1 MRSVPRLKAFL
12 FVCLLVWCAA
22 SFFVEP
28 VQAQSQKVVTFKTED
43 GMTIYGTLHLPK
55 NPGHPVAGVIL
66 FAEPEWIVR
75 STFDGANLGPNL
87 IKNYGIAVLTVD
99 FRGNAKSMNGKLF
112 RTYSQKDRD
121 KLQLDVRAAIKFLSS
136 QEMVDPQRIGMVAVG
151 VGANYAL
158 LEAAE
163 NPSVQGVVL
172 ISGDLSEDAKE
183 FIRSREDVPILCL
196 AGKDDKEGFRQMS
209 EAYYLSRN
217 KNSDIVLTM
226 GHGTVMFN
234 HTKGLDTKV
243 MDWLAENV
251 KGVGIAS
258 EVNFDT
264 PDGWSLHGRLHLPD
278 AAFEGKKV
286 PAVVF
291 VHGANHDEDT
301 YYDLA
306 KALVKQGF
314 ATLTYD
320 WRGKNRDVGENKGNF
335 LIDMK
340 PGDQDNTALDVK
352 SAINYMASQKG
363 IDTSRMGLIAAT
375 LGTLYGIEG
384 AIGDARI
391 KAMVML
397 TQYVPSE
404 KVKNFLSTS
413 ETPIFFIASTE
424 DLNYEAGNLADYT
437 RAAYRLSKSKETEF
451 LLYDDAGRGSEMLKG
466 KPELTPMI
474 VRWFKDK
481 LAQ

>member
-1 MRSVPRLKAFL
+1 MSVSTLKAFL
-12 FVCLLVWCAA
+12 FSCLLVLCAA
-22 SFFVEP
+22 IFAVGEA
-28 VQAQSQKVVTFKTED
+28 QAQSQKVVTFKTED

-87 IKNYGIAVLTVD
+87 IKNYGMAVLTVD
-99 FRGNAKSMNGKLF
+99 FRGNAKSINGKLF
-112 RTYSQKDRD
+112 RTFSQKDRD
-121 KLQLDVRAAIKFLSS
+121 KLQLDVRAAIKFLTS

-163 NPSVQGVVL
+163 NPAAQGLVL

-217 KNSDIVLTM
+217 KNSDIVLTV

-234 HTKGLDTKV
+234 HTKGLDIKV

-251 KGVGIAS
+251 KGVGTES
-258 EVNFDT
+258 EVSFET
-264 PDGWSLHGRLHLPD
+264 PDGWSLHGHLSLPD
-278 AAFEGKKV
+278 AALEGKKV
-286 PAVVF
+286 PGVIF
-291 VHGANHDEDT
+291 VHGAQHDENT
-301 YYDLA
+301 FYDLSR
-306 KALVKQGF
+306 ALVKQGI
-314 ATLTYD
+314 ATLAYD
-320 WRGKNRDVGENKGNF
+320 WRGKNRDVGENRGNY

-340 PGDQDNTALDVK
+340 PGEQDNTYLDVK
-352 SAINYMASQKG
+352 AAINYLAAQKG
-363 IDTSRMGLIAAT
+363 VDPNRIGMIAAT
-375 LGTLYGIEG
+375 LGTVYGMEG
-384 AIGDARI
+384 ASGDSRV
-391 KAMVML
+391 KTMVIL
-397 TQYVPSE
+397 TQYVPTD
-404 KVKNFLSTS
+404 KVKAFLSTS
-413 ETPIFFIASTE
+413 NTPIFFVASTE
-424 DLNYEAGNLADYT
+424 DLNYEAGSLADYT
-437 RAAYRLSKSKETEF
+437 RTAYRLSKSKETEF
-451 LLYDDAGRGSEMLKG
+451 LLYDDAGRGSEMLKA